1 MANAI
6 EPWIALPS
14 KMPLHSP
21 QIPTALLPAME
32 LCLNS
37 SSAASAKCPGSR
49 GVDWF
54 VFPSVTLRNTEKL
67 KCESFMLHE
76 RRGQHASQQRNS
88 ERALFPG
95 LMVRASEDFVLNG
108 ALQGGGRGANT
119 NFLAA
124 RTLVSKGQ
132 DQLWKGLFMLGISC
146 VHTSQHELQL

>member
-1 MANAI
+1 MASAI

-21 QIPTALLPAME
+21 QIPTAVLPAME

-76 RRGQHASQQRNS
+76 RRGQHASQERNS
-88 ERALFPG
+88 ECALFPR
-95 LMVRASEDFVLNG
+95 LMVRTFRGLCPAWGSSRRWERRKNKFPCCKNFSF
-108 ALQGGGRGANT
+108 QGSRST
-119 NFLAA
+119 LKRTFHA
-124 RTLVSKGQ
+124 RY
-132 DQLWKGLFMLGISC
+132 
-146 VHTSQHELQL
+146 

>member
-1 MANAI
+1 MASAI

-21 QIPTALLPAME
+21 QIPTAVLPAME

-37 SSAASAKCPGSR
+37 SSAASAKCRGSR

-76 RRGQHASQQRNS
+76 RRGQHASQERNS
-88 ERALFPG
+88 ERALFPR
-95 LMVRASEDFVLNG
+95 LMVRASEDFVLHG
-108 ALQGGGRGANT
+108 ALQ
-119 NFLAA
+119 
-124 RTLVSKGQ
+124 
-132 DQLWKGLFMLGISC
+132 
-146 VHTSQHELQL
+146 